1 MNPAIIIQLLTAIPS
16 LIKAVETILQSD
28 QAKTIED
35 AVKMLINH
43 NTPGQQNVAALNG

>member
-1 MNPAIIIQLLTAIPS
+1 MNPAVLIQLFTAIPS

-35 AVKMLINH
+35 AVKALINH
-43 NTPGQQNVAALNG
+43 NTPGQPNATPLNG